1 MAMREKQVEQALVKA
16 VKAKGGICPKFT
28 SPGLAGVPDR
38 LVLIPNGKL
47 GFVEVKSP
55 GKKPRA
61 LQLYRM
67 KQLTDL
73 GFQCFVLDAIEQIPE
88 LLERIGDDAR

>member
-1 MAMREKQVEQALVKA
+1 MREKQVEQALVKA
-16 VKAKGGICPKFT
+16 VKRSGGICPKFT

-38 LVLIPNGKL
+38 LVLMPNGKL
-47 GFVEVKSP
+47 GFVEVKAP
-55 GKKPRA
+55 KKKPRA

-73 GFQCFVLDAIEQIPE
+73 GFNCFVLDEIEQIPE
-88 LLERIGDDAR
+88 LLRKIGGDAR